1 MKAGSKRRRT
11 QAEIKDQYEQKQLE
25 DEVNRENAK
34 KSQEYK
40 DHIAAL
46 QEQLQTLQEENSK
59 GEYAKNLV
67 QEMLDRGDL
76 QETNEGQLVVTKG
89 PNIIHNADSHMQ

>member
-1 MKAGSKRRRT
+1 MKE
-11 QAEIKDQYEQKQLE
+11 QYDQKSLE
-25 DEVNRENAK
+25 DEVNRENLK
-34 KSQEYK
+34 KTSEQS
-40 DHIAAL
+40 DRIAAL
-46 QEQLQTLQEENSK
+46 EQQLLAMQQENSK

-89 PNIIHNADSHMQ
+89 PNIIHNSDSLMH

>member
-11 QAEIKDQYEQKQLE
+11 QAEIKDQDDQKQLE

-40 DHIAAL
+40 DHIVAL
-46 QEQLQTLQEENSK
+46 EQQLQTLQAENSK

-67 QEMLDRGDL
+67 QEMLDKGEL
-76 QETNEGQLVVTKG
+76 HETNEGQLVVTKG
-89 PNIIHNADSHMQ
+89 PNIIHNSDSLMH

>member
-1 MKAGSKRRRT
+1 MKE
-11 QAEIKDQYEQKQLE
+11 QYDQKSLK

-34 KSQEYK
+34 KSSEQS
-40 DHIAAL
+40 DRIAAL
-46 QEQLQTLQEENSK
+46 EQQLLAMQQENSK

-89 PNIIHNADSHMQ
+89 PNIIHNADSFMQ

>member
-1 MKAGSKRRRT
+1 MK
-11 QAEIKDQYEQKQLE
+11 EQYDQKQLE

-34 KSQEYK
+34 KSSEQS
-40 DHIAAL
+40 DRIAAL
-46 QEQLQTLQEENSK
+46 EQQLLAMQQENSK

-89 PNIIHNADSHMQ
+89 PNIIHNADSLMQ

>member
-1 MKAGSKRRRT
+1 MK
-11 QAEIKDQYEQKQLE
+11 EQYDQKQLE

-34 KSQEYK
+34 KSSEQS
-40 DHIAAL
+40 DRIAAL
-46 QEQLQTLQEENSK
+46 EQQLLAMQQENSK

-89 PNIIHNADSHMQ
+89 PNIIHNADSFMQ

>member
-1 MKAGSKRRRT
+1 MKE
-11 QAEIKDQYEQKQLE
+11 QYDQKSLE

-34 KSQEYK
+34 KSSEQS
-40 DHIAAL
+40 DRIAAL
-46 QEQLQTLQEENSK
+46 EQQLLAMQQENSK

-89 PNIIHNADSHMQ
+89 PNIIHNADSFMQ